1 MTKIQNY
8 VENVF
13 AGLPKTKE
21 AVEMKL
27 GIIDSMEEKYSELL
41 SMGKN
46 ENEAFGEVIAD
57 FGSIEEIR
65 EELGLA
71 QPRYE
76 SVLREGSHAP
86 SAPLETTDAPSDPD
100 DFNQFQ
106 KKFRLAITTG
116 VVFCILALIGTLVT
130 ERVSGEDSNAPAI
143 VFFCFIA
150 VAVGIFVYF
159 GMQYSAYENKRAAQS
174 ARHTSQNRGN
184 EIVDALC
191 GIIMLVAT
199 VIFLFLGFFG
209 GLWHPGWVVFPIGG
223 VICGIVDIVAKLWK
237 KS

>member
-76 SVLREGSHAP
+76 SVLREGSI
-86 SAPLETTDAPSDPD
+86 
-100 DFNQFQ
+100 
-106 KKFRLAITTG
+106 R
-116 VVFCILALIGTLVT
+116 
-130 ERVSGEDSNAPAI
+130 PA
-143 VFFCFIA
+143 
-150 VAVGIFVYF
+150 
-159 GMQYSAYENKRAAQS
+159 
-174 ARHTSQNRGN
+174 
-184 EIVDALC
+184 
-191 GIIMLVAT
+191 
-199 VIFLFLGFFG
+199 
-209 GLWHPGWVVFPIGG
+209 
-223 VICGIVDIVAKLWK
+223 
-237 KS
+237 